1 MAIRKLGNLFL
12 LLLMLAGVM
21 TAASASFSYR
31 WQPRPQVQASAVLA
45 SAVTAAP
52 ASAPASAPESEPQPL
67 LSQQDRDLLVLNVFN
82 EARGDTPEGMRAV
95 LAVTM
100 ARVESACFPDTVQE
114 VIYQPRQFSWTHQRG
129 TARTLAAAEAREP
142 RALARVEE
150 VVDDF
155 IEDGA
160 PAGEELLY
168 HARTVNPVWAS
179 SSQLRRSKVMA
190 YHVFYRH
197 RFC

>member
-1 MAIRKLGNLFL
+1 MAIRKFGNLFL

-21 TAASASFSYR
+21 TAASASFSLR
-31 WQPRPQVQASAVLA
+31 WQQNPLPAASAVIA
-45 SAVTAAP
+45 AAVP
-52 ASAPASAPESEPQPL
+52 QASAPAAEPEPV
-67 LSQQDRDLLVLNVFN
+67 LSQQERDLLVLNVFN
-82 EARGDTPEGMRAV
+82 EARGDTPEGMRAI

-142 RALARVEE
+142 QALARVEE
-150 VVDDF
+150 VVDEF

-179 SSQLRRSKVMA
+179 SSQLRRSKVMT

-197 RFC
+197 RSC